1 LTDILLKIIEEF
13 SDGFLIINGERK
25 IVFFNEVLLKTVGLR
40 ASDVFSREAEFLRDL
55 AVFDGKQG
63 EHEEEIEDRNGVVRR
78 LSVFSL
84 PVESE
89 NGEYLLVRIKAIQE
103 LDAEDGERTRQWEQL
118 FNNLGDPVLTVD
130 LSGRIKAAN
139 PSFFRL
145 VGLEPGESLPNIS
158 ELYVYSAELED
169 KILRLTESDTISNHE
184 THLRTP
190 SKELIRVLDTAWVI
204 RDESDA
210 VKGYTSHL
218 KDITYIK
225 SLEARL
231 KISERNYMLLFDT
244 MLSSIIIVDPAGAIL
259 NCNYYAEQLYGYT
272 WAEIVGKNFS
282 EVFQIQGGVPSIS
295 EIIARVKKSKGGFV
309 QTDIPRRCKDGT
321 IKFTYAS
328 YAALTSTLGETLAY
342 SIMEKDL
349 TERVRL
355 EKKLQE
361 SFQKIK
367 STQSAAILGFAR
379 LTEYRDKDT
388 GKHLERIRE
397 YTRVLALGL
406 SRMPKYSQYITTG
419 YIDDLCLS
427 SVLHDVGKV
436 GIEDAILLK
445 PGKLSLQ
452 EFERIK
458 QHAELGG
465 EALRS
470 VDREINDQSFLTI
483 GKEIA
488 FSHHERWDGT
498 GYPAGKRGEA
508 IPLSARIVA
517 LADVY
522 DALTSKRSYKDSLTH
537 EEAMKIIC
545 SERASH
551 FDPDIVDVFVENH
564 EVFNRIRMLESFREH
579 PLSIDDLLRP
589 KPGGMTREAG
599 QAPHRAAEAGE
610 PAKRS

>member
-1 LTDILLKIIEEF
+1 
-13 SDGFLIINGERK
+13 
-25 IVFFNEVLLKTVGLR
+25 
-40 ASDVFSREAEFLRDL
+40 
-55 AVFDGKQG
+55 
-63 EHEEEIEDRNGVVRR
+63 
-78 LSVFSL
+78 
-84 PVESE
+84 
-89 NGEYLLVRIKAIQE
+89 
-103 LDAEDGERTRQWEQL
+103 
-118 FNNLGDPVLTVD
+118 
-130 LSGRIKAAN
+130 
-139 PSFFRL
+139 
-145 VGLEPGESLPNIS
+145 
-158 ELYVYSAELED
+158 
-169 KILRLTESDTISNHE
+169 
-184 THLRTP
+184 
-190 SKELIRVLDTAWVI
+190 
-204 RDESDA
+204 
-210 VKGYTSHL
+210 
-218 KDITYIK
+218 
-225 SLEARL
+225 
-231 KISERNYMLLFDT
+231 M
-244 MLSSIIIVDPAGAIL
+244 
-259 NCNYYAEQLYGYT
+259 
-272 WAEIVGKNFS
+272 
-282 EVFQIQGGVPSIS
+282 
-295 EIIARVKKSKGGFV
+295 KKSKGGFV

-321 IKFTYAS
+321 IKFTHAS